1 MKKTKPTPRRKSPS
15 GGPLSA
21 LLKVGDAIVSAEH
34 YDEVLHRIL
43 AVTRELMNAEICSVR
58 LLNTATGMLELAAA
72 AGLVLTP
79 EQMRV
84 PVRVGEGCSG
94 RAVETQKP
102 FPVFDIKKS
111 PFPFPDLAREQGLR
125 SLLSVPII
133 ARTRVLGA
141 LTVYSKRPH
150 KYADR
155 EGRVLAAIASQAG
168 IAIENANLH
177 HDSINSLLAMAKA
190 IEAKDPYTQG
200 HSERV
205 TAYAVVLGDALGLP
219 PREVTLLRQLGP
231 LHDVGKIA
239 VPESILR
246 KPGKLTPEE
255 FREIAQHPLIGADIL
270 GPIRLFREGLAIVR
284 NHHERVDGNGYPDRL
299 SGDRIPY
306 LARVAAVA
314 DAFDAMTSDRSYR
327 KGMPWTEAVDEIVR
341 CSGAQFDADMARC
354 FVEVVRAD
362 RDGIRS
368 LCNRAVPSILTPQ
381 AAPQAAPQATP

>member
-1 MKKTKPTPRRKSPS
+1 MKQSRSTPRRQESDE
-15 GGPLSA
+15 GPLSA
-21 LLKVGDAIVSAEH
+21 LLKVGDAIVAAEH

-58 LLNTATGMLELAAA
+58 LLNTTTGMLELAAS

-79 EQMRV
+79 EQMRA

-102 FPVFDIKKS
+102 YSVYDIKKS
-111 PFPFPDLAREQGLR
+111 PFLFPDVAREHGLR

-133 ARTRVLGA
+133 ARSRVLGA
-141 LTVYSKRPH
+141 LTIYSKRPH
-150 KYADR
+150 EYTER
-155 EGRVLAAIASQAG
+155 EVKVLGAIASQAG
-168 IAIENANLH
+168 IAIENANLY

-205 TAYAVVLGDALGLP
+205 TAYAVILADALGLS

-239 VPESILR
+239 VSESILK
-246 KPGKLTPEE
+246 KPGKLTLDE

-270 GPIRLFREGLAIVR
+270 WPIRLFREGLTIVR
-284 NHHERVDGNGYPDRL
+284 NHHERYDGNGYPDRL
-299 SGDRIPY
+299 SRDRTPY
-306 LARVAAVA
+306 LARVTAIA

-327 KGMPWTEAVDEIVR
+327 KAMPWNAAVDEIVR
-341 CSGAQFDADMARC
+341 CAGTQFDPDMAKA
-354 FVEVVRAD
+354 FAEAVNQD

-368 LCNRAVPSILTPQ
+368 LCNRIVPSILTPV
-381 AAPQAAPQATP
+381 AMPRT

>member
-1 MKKTKPTPRRKSPS
+1 MKKSKTTTRRRPASK
-15 GGPLSA
+15 GPLSA
-21 LLKVGDAIVSAEH
+21 LLKVGDAIVTAEH

-58 LLNTATGMLELAAA
+58 LLNTATGMLELAAS
-72 AGLVLTP
+72 AGLILTP
-79 EQMRV
+79 DQMRV

-102 FPVFDIKKS
+102 FPVRDIKKS
-111 PFPFPDLAREQGLR
+111 PFPFPDLAREHGLR

-141 LTVYSKRPH
+141 LTVYSKRAH
-150 KYADR
+150 EYSDR
-155 EGRVLAAIASQAG
+155 ESRVLCAIASQAG

-205 TAYAVVLGDALGLP
+205 TAYAVILGDALGLAA
-219 PREVTLLRQLGP
+219 REVTLLRQLGP

-306 LARVAAVA
+306 LARVAAIA

-327 KGMPWTEAVDEIVR
+327 KGMPWQDAVAEILR
-341 CSGAQFDADMARC
+341 CAGAQFDADMARV
-354 FVEVVRAD
+354 FAEAVNAD
-362 RDGIRS
+362 RDEIRS
-368 LCNRAVPSILTPQ
+368 LCNRVVPSILTPV
-381 AAPQAAPQATP
+381 AMPQTPRS